1 MYFENI
7 EKLNMRALIQKILL
21 LISIMMQTKLLQAK
35 NERAS

>member
-21 LISIMMQTKLLQAK
+21 LISIMMQTRLLQAK
-35 NERAS
+35 K

>member
-7 EKLNMRALIQKILL
+7 EKKNMRALIQKILL

-35 NERAS
+35 K

>member
-35 NERAS
+35 K